1 MAWLAIKSGTNS
13 VIWENFSLEVGAD
26 GKPIDD
32 SSVLCQSCR
41 KRVIAKHGN
50 TSNLLAHLGT
60 NYPAL
65 HTQAKAAMEGK
76 GKQPACKATPAP
88 PTSSQPTLQESMVMR
103 VAYER
108 KSARWKELTDAVS
121 YFIAKDSLPVY
132 MIEKSG
138 FTQLMNI

>member
-1 MAWLAIKSGTNS
+1 MH
-13 VIWENFSLEVGAD
+13 
-26 GKPIDD
+26 
-32 SSVLCQSCR
+32 VLYRGVDCLC
-41 KRVIAKHGN
+41 
-50 TSNLLAHLGT
+50 TD
-60 NYPAL
+60 
-65 HTQAKAAMEGK
+65 
-76 GKQPACKATPAP
+76 CKDP
-88 PTSSQPTLQESMVMR
+88 PDLQESMVMR